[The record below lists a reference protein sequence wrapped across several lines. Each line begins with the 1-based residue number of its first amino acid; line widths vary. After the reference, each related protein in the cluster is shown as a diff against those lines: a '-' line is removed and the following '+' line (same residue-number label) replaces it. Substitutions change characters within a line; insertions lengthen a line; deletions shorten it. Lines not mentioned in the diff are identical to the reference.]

1 MIEIVSARMAL
12 CACPTIW
19 IGKTADGHTI
29 YCRYRW
35 DHLSVRL
42 STQPNPEFEGAGGAS
57 IAELKY
63 GEPFDG
69 SLDFEELRNITSELI
84 IWPETYQ

>member
-1 MIEIVSARMAL
+1 MIEIVNVHMAL
-12 CACPTIW
+12 FACPNIW
-19 IGKTADGHTI
+19 IGKTADGHTV

-35 DHLSVRL
+35 GHLSVRL
-42 STQPNPEFEGAGGAS
+42 STEADPEFDGAGGAS

-69 SLDFEELRNITSELI
+69 SLDYEELRNITSELI